1 MIEIALFDLDG
12 VIIAPRKQFFT
23 DRLISDFGVSRDD
36 SMAFV
41 KQALVPAMT
50 GKLDLRDVFPEYLH
64 RWGINKSVD
73 EMFAYWW
80 SAENTLNQ
88 DVLETV
94 RRMREQGTKIYLA
107 SDQEK
112 NRGEYLLRELKL
124 SEETDGAFLSYQLGM
139 QKHDRAFF
147 EEIIARLNVQEPRRI
162 VYWDDDQK
170 NVDVA
175 ASVGIDARLYADYES
190 FFQELTI

>member
-12 VIIAPRKQFFT
+12 VIIAPRKQFLT
-23 DRLISDFGVSRDD
+23 DRLIADFGVSRED

-50 GKLDLRDVFPEYLH
+50 GKLDLREVFPEYLH
-64 RWGINKSVD
+64 HWGVSKSVD

-80 SAENTLNQ
+80 SAESTINQ

-139 QKHDRAFF
+139 QKHDQVFF
-147 EEIIARLNVQEPRRI
+147 EEIVARLHVQEPRRI

-175 ASVGIDARLYADYES
+175 SSVGIDARLYTDFDS
-190 FFQELTI
+190 FLQSLRS

>member
-23 DRLISDFGVSRDD
+23 DRLISDFGVSHDE
-36 SMAFV
+36 SMLFV

-50 GKLDLRDVFPEYLH
+50 GKHDLRSVFPMYLQ
-64 RWGINKSVD
+64 RWGVSQSVD
-73 EMFAYWW
+73 EMFEYWW
-80 SAENTLNQ
+80 AAESTVQ
-88 DVLETV
+88 EEVLEEV
-94 RRMREQGTKIYLA
+94 RRLRGTGTKIYLA

-112 NRGEYLLRELKL
+112 NRGEYILLKL
-124 SEETDGAFLSYQLGM
+124 QEETDGAFLSYQMGV
-139 QKHDRAFF
+139 QKHDPAFF
-147 EEIIARLNVQEPRRI
+147 ERIIAELQVQDPRRI

-175 ASVGIDARLYADYES
+175 RGVGIDARLYTDLGTLQSKWE
-190 FFQELTI
+190 TN

>member
-1 MIEIALFDLDG
+1 MIEIALFDIDG

-23 DRLISDFGVSRDD
+23 DRLITDFGVSHDD
-36 SMAFV
+36 SMVFV

-50 GKLDLRDVFPEYLH
+50 GKLDMREVFPEYLH
-64 RWGINKSVD
+64 RWGISKSVD

-80 SAENTLNQ
+80 SAESTLNK

-94 RRMREQGTKIYLA
+94 RGMREQGTKIYLA

-112 NRGEYLLRELKL
+112 NRGEYLLHDLKL
-124 SEETDGAFLSYQLGM
+124 AQETDGAFLSYQLGM
-139 QKHDRAFF
+139 QKHARAFF
-147 EEIIARLNVQEPRRI
+147 EEIITRLNVQEPRTI

-175 ASVGIDARLYADYES
+175 ASVGIDARLYANYES
-190 FFQELTI
+190 FLQSLN